1 MGNESTK
8 EYTIKSPEERKKIKQ
23 NEIRQNETN
32 RVNLRLVQDGLK
44 DGFSTKQKYSRNK
57 FAVRVHSEHYCGM
70 TPAIRTFVNVW
81 ANARNYRVKECR
93 NYNNPGGNGYYFKFK
108 VQKK

>member
-8 EYTIKSPEERKKIKQ
+8 EYTIKSPEEREKSNKMKLAKKKQ
-23 NEIRQNETN
+23 NRG
-32 RVNLRLVQDGLK
+32 NLRLVKDGLK
-44 DGFSTKQKYSRNK
+44 DGFSTKQKYSCNK

-70 TPAIRTFVNVW
+70 TPEIRKYVNVW

>member
-23 NEIRQNETN
+23 LEIRKKETN
-32 RVNLRLVQDGLK
+32 QGNLRLVKDGLK
-44 DGFSTKQKYSRNK
+44 DGFSTKQRYSCNK
-57 FAVRVHSEHYCGM
+57 FAVRVHSEHYCRM
-70 TPAIRTFVNVW
+70 TPAIRIYVNVW

-93 NYNNPGGNGYYFKFK
+93 NYNNPVGNGYYFKFK
-108 VQKK
+108 MQKK